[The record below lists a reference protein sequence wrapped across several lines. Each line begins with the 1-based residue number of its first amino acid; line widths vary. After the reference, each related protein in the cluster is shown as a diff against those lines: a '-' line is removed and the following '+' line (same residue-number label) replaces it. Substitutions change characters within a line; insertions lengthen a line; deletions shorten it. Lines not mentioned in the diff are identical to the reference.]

1 MNRRKKTIMGI
12 LAAVLAVLIILP
24 ILMAILSPAGAVTQ
38 AEIDKLKEEAAQL
51 AQKQADLENQMSSI
65 EYEQKAINAKKQLID
80 EQIDTTG
87 AEIENLDMQISLLEA
102 QIIEKEEEYRLAQ
115 EEEARQ
121 YELFKDRV
129 RAMEENGTISYFSI
143 LFDARDFGDLLSRL
157 DFISEIMEYDEP
169 VVNDLEDAQAA
180 TERTRLEL
188 ETTLADVES
197 YRQTQVQMQAE
208 LEAQLEA
215 SNEMF
220 KQLEAN
226 KSEYQLAYEENERLE
241 AKLQEDIDK
250 KMEQWERQ
258 KAKGIVST
266 GTYIWPS
273 GNSTYVTS
281 LFGGRIHPI
290 FGTYK
295 NHNGIDIGASY
306 GTAIYA
312 SDSGTV
318 VTSEYS
324 SSYGNYIMIAHGNG
338 RYTLYAHMS
347 ERYSKVDDKVSQGD
361 TIGLVGSTGFS
372 TGAHIHF
379 EILEN
384 GARID
389 PLQFFSN
396 YTVSPSA

>member
-1 MNRRKKTIMGI
+1 MGL
-12 LAAVLAVLIILP
+12 LAALLAVLIILP
-24 ILMAILSPAGAVTQ
+24 ILISILSPAGAVTQ

-51 AQKQADLENQMSSI
+51 ARKQAELERKMTSI
-65 EYEQKAINAKKQLID
+65 EYEQSAVNAKIELID
-80 EQIDTTG
+80 AQIDTTKK
-87 AEIENLDMQISLLEA
+87 EIENLDMQIALLED
-102 QIIEKEEEYRLAQ
+102 QIAEKEEEYRLAQ

-121 YELFKDRV
+121 FELFKDRV
-129 RAMEENGTISYFSI
+129 RAMEENGTISYYSI

-157 DFISEIMEYDEP
+157 DFISEIMEYDE
-169 VVNDLEDAQAA
+169 VVISNLEEAQAA

-188 ETTLADVES
+188 EATLADVES
-197 YRQTQVQMQAE
+197 NKQLQLRMQEE
-208 LEAQLEA
+208 LEAQLA
-215 SNEMF
+215 SSNELIR
-220 KQLEAN
+220 QLEAN
-226 KSEYQLAYEENERLE
+226 KNEYQLAYEQNEKEE
-241 AKLQEDIDK
+241 AALQSRIDK
-250 KMEQWERQ
+250 MIEEWERQ

-273 GNSTYVTS
+273 ADSTYVTS
-281 LFGGRIHPI
+281 LFGNRLHPI
-290 FGTYK
+290 LGVYK

-306 GTAIYA
+306 GSKIYA

-361 TIGLVGSTGFS
+361 VIGLVGSTGWS
-372 TGAHIHF
+372 TGPHLHF
-379 EILEN
+379 EIYEN
-384 GARID
+384 GVRVD

-396 YTVSPSA
+396 YTVSPNA